1 MTEATPPAGDAA
13 TKPAKSKGKKK
24 LLLLLAVVPVVLG
37 GGGAAAYF
45 FVPAV
50 SHMVDPLIGRHP
62 AGAEAATAAVTP
74 PATPPAP
81 RPQFIELP
89 EMAVTMPNGG
99 RPRQLRIKLA
109 LELTRATPTSPDVP
123 AAEVLTPRVLD
134 ALLAYLRTLRD
145 ADTEG
150 GLALDRIRGDL
161 YRRLTLILGP
171 DIIQDVLVTSLVLA

>member
-1 MTEATPPAGDAA
+1 MNETTQPAGETAVK
-13 TKPAKSKGKKK
+13 KPKKGKKK
-24 LLLLLAVVPVVLG
+24 LLLLLAIVPVVLG
-37 GGGAAAYF
+37 GVAAAYF

-62 AGAEAATAAVTP
+62 AGADVAAVEVKP
-74 PATPPAP
+74 IVP

-89 EMAVTMPNGG
+89 EMAVTLANGG
-99 RPRQLRIKLA
+99 RPRQMRIKLA

-123 AAEVLTPRVLD
+123 ATDVLSPRVLD

-145 ADTEG
+145 GDTEG

-171 DIIQDVLVTSLVLA
+171 DIIQDVLVTSLVMA